1 MTMVSQGIVTL
12 CKKLIGPI
20 SHLWKNDLNKLER
33 KVTKSE
39 IEIQQ
44 ALEEE
49 KGRKSLPSKLSK
61 KEGARKIEN
70 YQEEK

>member
-1 MTMVSQGIVTL
+1 MTMVSKGIVTM
-12 CKKLIGPI
+12 CKKLIGPM

-33 KVTKSE
+33 KITKSE

-49 KGRKSLPSKLSK
+49 QRQKELAEQAEQK
-61 KEGARKIEN
+61 KEGVRKVKN
-70 YQEEK
+70 N